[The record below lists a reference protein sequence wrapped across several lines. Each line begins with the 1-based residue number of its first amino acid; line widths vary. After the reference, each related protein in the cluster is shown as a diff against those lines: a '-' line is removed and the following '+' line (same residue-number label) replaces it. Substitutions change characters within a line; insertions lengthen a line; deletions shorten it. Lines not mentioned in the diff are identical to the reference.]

1 MSAFLLTPLILI
13 FVILYVAY
21 PLLREEAEPRPDVDA
36 AEWEQALAL
45 KDEIISALKDIEMDY
60 QMGKLSDDDYQ
71 RLKADFETRAVGA
84 LQELEALEAARSPR
98 RPGSRQANA

>member
-1 MSAFLLTPLILI
+1 MSALLLTPLVLI

-21 PLLREEAEPRPDVDA
+21 PLLSEESETQADGDA
-36 AEWEQALAL
+36 AELEQALAL
-45 KDEIISALKDIEMDY
+45 KDEVISALKDIEMDY

-84 LQELEALEAARSPR
+84 FQRLEALEASRSQE
-98 RPGSRQANA
+98 RPVSRQVNA